1 MMFLSAS
8 ELRALTGRTRQ
19 SAQMRWLRGHGWKF
33 TVNALGQPIVAVA
46 EANRHLVGGTA
57 RKETPNWGA
66 INGTAA

>member
-1 MMFLSAS
+1 MFLSQHDIV
-8 ELRALTGRTRQ
+8 RLTGRTRY
-19 SAQMRWLRGHGWKF
+19 SAQVRWLKEHGWKI

-66 INGTAA
+66 LNGTAA